1 MAMDREDERLLA
13 ELLRGQR
20 WGALA
25 TAAADGPLAS
35 MVAFVAEP
43 GCSGLLLHLSR
54 LAAHTRNLRA
64 DPRASLVIGAPDG
77 GEGDPQTL
85 PRVTLS
91 GTVEIV
97 ERDAADYATARERY
111 LQRLPGAEPRFGFG
125 DFGLFRLCPREARYV
140 GGFGRAWT
148 LGPAS
153 LARLCSADS

>member
-1 MAMDREDERLLA
+1 MAMEREDEQLLA

-25 TAAADGPLAS
+25 SVSADGPLAS

-54 LAAHTRNLRA
+54 LAAHTRNLLA
-64 DPRASLVIGAPDG
+64 EPRASLVIGAPDG

-91 GTVEIV
+91 GRVEVV
-97 ERDAADYATARERY
+97 ERDAADYAAARERY
-111 LQRLPGAEPRFGFG
+111 LARLPGAEPRFGFG
-125 DFGLFRLCPREARYV
+125 DFGLFRLRPREARYV

-153 LARLCSADS
+153 LARICSAGS

>member
-1 MAMDREDERLLA
+1 MAMEREDERLLA

-54 LAAHTRNLRA
+54 LAAHTRNLLA
-64 DPRASLVIGAPDG
+64 DPRVSLVIGAPDG

-97 ERDAADYATARERY
+97 ERDAADYATARARY

-125 DFGLFRLCPREARYV
+125 DFGLFRLRPREARYV

-153 LARLCSADS
+153 LARICSTGS